1 MVITK
6 SKAERLAAFESI
18 MTHWSAAKNTLGAKE
33 EVKSVGIGYKE
44 VNGNLQEQMV
54 FIAYV
59 TATPANMPANIQGI
73 PVDVR
78 IIKAT
83 TPLGKEP
90 KMMGGIRVDA
100 DIDNPGTLGCIAL
113 RMPDEEPVLLS
124 SHHVLYGKDNGD
136 DDKVFHPDKCC
147 SLCCACNVV
156 ARTLDKVKGPYSDAA
171 IARIKFDDK
180 LAEKYILHNRV
191 KGLGAYTKSGNPAV
205 ETLSNEDVILNGTA
219 IEKCLDLGRVTIVP
233 AIPGDRVRKVG
244 LATGRTIGIVTAVGA
259 ACTVDYEDG
268 DVVVYLDQVSVQ
280 SENANTEFAKEQDS
294 GAVIVNDNNSVVGLL
309 MSGQGKTF
317 WANNIHNVMADLKIR
332 IHNPPKAKIRVEKA
346 GDGKTDPLNVTFY
359 DESVAGEVDIVK
371 RIWNLNDGRATTD
384 GAATMKEDATFSHT
398 FKVTD
403 TKINPDTYYVSLTVI
418 DKYGLSDKKVVPI
431 EVVKAGVP
439 LSKSV
444 DTSLFAEPEEAA
456 SFALADNGNGNGNGN
471 GHSSLL
477 TKSSIANATHTEL
490 LQYVQEQLLLSE
502 NGRNITTHISSF
514 QQEVITLVNK
524 NRKVTVTW
532 QRKQG
537 PAFVAKFLK
546 ALRQPGA
553 GLPQEVNGIRVQS
566 LLQAMALVLEEE
578 GSDELA
584 LAIREHSL
592 MVFNLFDKHRTLE
605 EILSAIHGSTVAPM
619 IR

>member
-18 MTHWSAAKNTLGAKE
+18 MAHWMDAKNAVKDKT
-33 EVKSVGIGYKE
+33 EVRSIGIGYKE

-73 PVDVR
+73 PLEVR
-78 IIKAT
+78 TIKVT

-136 DDKVFHPDKCC
+136 DAKVFHPDKCC

-171 IARIKFDDK
+171 IARINFDDK

-191 KGLGAYTKSGNPAV
+191 KGLGAYTTSGNPVV

-219 IEKCLDLGRVTIVP
+219 IEKCLDLGRPTIVP

-259 ACTVDYEDG
+259 ACSVDYEDN
-268 DVVVYLDQVSVQ
+268 DVVEYLDQVAVQ
-280 SENANTEFAKEQDS
+280 SQNANTEFAKEQDS

-309 MSGQGKTF
+309 MSKQGNTF

-332 IHNPPKAKIRVEKA
+332 INNPPKAKIRVDKA

-371 RIWNLNDGRATTD
+371 RIWNLNDGRATVT
-384 GAATMKEDATFSHT
+384 GAATIKEDATFSHT
-398 FKVTD
+398 FKVID
-403 TKINPDTYYVSLTVI
+403 DKINPDTYYVSLTVI
-418 DKYGLSDKKVVPI
+418 DKYGLSDKKIVPI

-444 DTSLFAEPEEAA
+444 DASLFAEPEEAA
-456 SFALADNGNGNGNGN
+456 SFAFAGNGNGN

-477 TKSSIANATHTEL
+477 AKTSIANATHTEL

-502 NGRNITTHISSF
+502 NGRNITTHIRSF

-546 ALRQPGA
+546 VLRQPGA
-553 GLPQEVNGIRVQS
+553 LLPQEVNGIRVQS

-605 EILSAIHGSTVAPM
+605 EILSAIHGSTAAPM
-619 IR
+619 IK